1 MKVPAIDMWAHH
13 EPLMAEFKE
22 ALESTVKA
30 GDFILG
36 KEEKEFEAE
45 CIKYLDVK
53 YAIGVGN
60 GTDALA
66 ICLRAMDVG
75 PGDEVITT
83 PFTFIA
89 TAEVIVA
96 LGAKPVFADIKPN
109 TFNIDPAKIEKAIT
123 GKTKVILPVHLYGQA
138 AEMEP
143 ILELAK
149 KRNIKVLEDAA
160 QAFGTTYK
168 GKKVGGLGDLTI
180 FSFFPTK
187 NLGALGDGGLITT
200 NDDALYEKCRLIRVH
215 GAPKKYYH
223 TLIGQNSRLDT
234 LQAAFL
240 RIKLRHLDRYNS
252 TRAKNAEAYNKELAD
267 KVNTPFV
274 HPDSNHIY
282 HQYTIRTPK
291 RDALIEFLK
300 QAEIGTGVHYPYPLH
315 RQPVLEFLGLGEGS
329 FPESE
334 KAAKEVISLPC
345 YPEMTQD
352 QRSWV
357 IAKIR
362 EFFAK

>member
-1 MKVPAIDMWAHH
+1 MKVPQIDLWAHH
-13 EPLMAEFKE
+13 EPLLEEFKE
-22 ALESTVKA
+22 ALERVVRSSQ
-30 GDFILG
+30 FILG
-36 KEEKEFEAE
+36 QEEKDFEAAAAR
-45 CIKYLDVK
+45 YLDVRH
-53 YAIGVGN
+53 AVGVGN

-96 LGAKPVFADIKPN
+96 LGAKPVFVDIKPD
-109 TFNIDPAKIEKAIT
+109 TYNIAPAKIEAAIT
-123 GKTKVILPVHLYGQA
+123 EKTKVILPVHLYGQA
-138 AEMEP
+138 VEMEP
-143 ILELAK
+143 ILDIAN
-149 KRNIKVLEDAA
+149 KRNIKVLEDSA
-160 QAFGTTYK
+160 QAFGSTYK
-168 GKKVGGLGDLTI
+168 GKKVGGFGDLTI

-200 NDDALYEKCRLIRVH
+200 DNDGLYEKCRLIRVH
-215 GAPKKYYH
+215 GSPKKYYH

-240 RIKLRHLDRYNS
+240 RIKLNHIETYNRK
-252 TRAKNAEAYNKELAD
+252 RAENAAAYNDGLKD
-267 KVNTPFV
+267 VVKVPVT
-274 HPDSNHIY
+274 HPDCNHIY

-291 RDALIEFLK
+291 RDELKAFLNE
-300 QAEIGTGVHYPYPLH
+300 ADIGVGIHYPYPLH
-315 RQPVLEFLGLGEGS
+315 RQPVLEYLGLPEGS

-334 KAAKEVISLPC
+334 AAAREVMSLPC
-345 YPEMTQD
+345 YPELTAE

-362 EFFAK
+362 EFFV

>member
-1 MKVPAIDMWAHH
+1 MWAHH
-13 EPLMAEFKE
+13 EPLLPEFKE
-22 ALESTVKA
+22 ALERVVRA

-45 CIKYLDVK
+45 CVKYLDVK

-66 ICLRAMDVG
+66 ICLRALDVG
-75 PGDEVITT
+75 PGDEVITS

-96 LGAKPVFADIKPN
+96 LGAKPVFVDINPD
-109 TFNIDPAKIEKAIT
+109 TFNIDPAKIEAAIT
-123 GKTKVILPVHLYGQA
+123 KKTKVILPVHLYGQA
-138 AEMEP
+138 AEMDSIIE
-143 ILELAK
+143 IARKHGLK
-149 KRNIKVLEDAA
+149 TLEDAA
-160 QAFGTTYK
+160 QAFGTTYR
-168 GKKVGGLGDLTI
+168 GKKVAGLGDLTI

-200 NDDALYEKCRLIRVH
+200 ADDGLYEKCRLIRVH

-240 RIKLRHLDRYNS
+240 RIKLNHIDRYNS

-267 KVNTPFV
+267 VVKVPVT
-274 HPDSNHIY
+274 HKDSNHIY
-282 HQYTIRTPK
+282 HQYTVRTPK
-291 RDALIEFLK
+291 RDALIEYLK
-300 QAEIGTGVHYPYPLH
+300 QAEVGTGVHYPYPLH
-315 RQPVLEFLGLGEGS
+315 RQPVLEYLGLAEGS

-334 KAAKEVISLPC
+334 KAAKEVVSLPC
-345 YPEMTQD
+345 YPEMSAD